1 MLERSRA
8 RGCRKRVLQDEPLP
22 TVRVLVVTQYFWPES
37 FRINDVALGLVERG
51 HEVTVLTGVPNY
63 PHGRFFKGYG
73 PLRPYEQTH
82 RGVHIKRVPLTP
94 RRHAG
99 KILLSLNYLSF
110 ALSASVLGPLLCRGS
125 YDLILVYEPSPVTVG
140 LPAIVLKRLKN
151 LPIMFWVQDLWPES
165 LSAAEAVSSERILG
179 LVAKMVRFIYKRCD
193 RVLVQSKAFT
203 SRVEAL
209 GAKSKDIFYFPNWA
223 EDVYKPL
230 VLEDDAPER
239 GETPGDFRV
248 LYAGNIGA
256 AQSFDTI
263 LEAAA
268 RLKDYVDITWLI
280 LGDGRMREWVVD
292 RIQELGLSRNVRL
305 MDSRPVEDM
314 PRYFASADALLV
326 SLRQAPIFSLTIPS
340 KIQSYLAS
348 GRPILASLD
357 GEGARVVHE
366 SGAGLTSPAQDVEA
380 LAEAVLEMYRM
391 SPESRAEMGRSG
403 REYFEQHFERG
414 KLLDQ
419 LEGWMR
425 DLVSDKA

>member
-1 MLERSRA
+1 
-8 RGCRKRVLQDEPLP
+8 
-22 TVRVLVVTQYFWPES
+22 VRVLVVTQYFWPES

-63 PHGRFFKGYG
+63 PNGRFFDGYG
-73 PLRPYEQTH
+73 PLRPYEQTY
-82 RGVHIKRVPLTP
+82 RGVDIKRVPLVP

-99 KILLSLNYLSF
+99 KVLLSLNYLSF

-209 GAKSKDIFYFPNWA
+209 GAKPKDILYFPNWA

-239 GETPGDFRV
+239 GETPGGFRV

-268 RLKDYVDITWLI
+268 RLKDQADISWLI
-280 LGDGRMREWVVD
+280 LGDGRMREWVVN
-292 RIQELGLSRNVRL
+292 RIGELGLSENVRL

-326 SLRQAPIFSLTIPS
+326 SLRRAPIFSLTIPS

-357 GEGARVVHE
+357 GEGARVVKE
-366 SGAGLTSPAQDVEA
+366 SGAGLTAPAQDADA
-380 LAEAVLEMYRM
+380 LAESVLKMYRM
-391 SPESRAEMGRSG
+391 SPESRAEMGRDG